1 MGNICFLSPLVLSK
15 WEDLAFSVC
24 MLFEE
29 SVFIF
34 QFSNNKMHNYVLF
47 HTFVHFIIQKLK
59 NKHTFFKKYAN
70 WAKLSS
76 LILTE
81 REETKTRYFAPWRFN
96 RWRKHVR
103 KPTRAVGAN
112 QIGQNSLYL
121 WEEQVEKRYSFSLR
135 STQPI
140 NN

>member
-1 MGNICFLSPLVLSK
+1 MKINRMGIKDILRRIWL
-15 WEDLAFSVC
+15 FSANKIKI
-24 MLFEE
+24 FE
-29 SVFIF
+29 SVSKQPTQLI
-34 QFSNNKMHNYVLF
+34 KVAHNCQPRIVSTPSSSELNLYC
-47 HTFVHFIIQKLK
+47 H
-59 NKHTFFKKYAN
+59 KK
-70 WAKLSS
+70 S
-76 LILTE
+76 E